1 MGDSGSG
8 ASPSVG
14 VSNLNRKY
22 WIALAL
28 YAVLALLAWFTIGE
42 GAVVAFG
49 RQIEIRWVPVFILG
63 TFAFRTYIAMQAERI
78 RRGR

>member
-1 MGDSGSG
+1 MGDSGS
-8 ASPSVG
+8 SLSIE
-14 VSNLNRKY
+14 RKY
-22 WIALAL
+22 GIALAL
-28 YAVLALLAWFTIGE
+28 YAVLAVLAWFTIGE
-42 GAVVAFG
+42 GTVAAFG